1 MAELLGSDDDAPTY
15 LVPKMGEFAV
25 SNTAFY
31 TSLYITDIEPPKAKL
46 EAKPK
51 VEITDQIDP
60 FAELADTGE
69 NATAPAIGV
78 LLTHEQ
84 GWFQEGL
91 ALGTLMHSL
100 CLAPGEV
107 TKVAIVDWQRR
118 AAAIDAQATDQSEEV
133 SNQANQALSTN
144 EVQRAQARE
153 LQFGRSSSSSV
164 STQSNL
170 GGSVGFL
177 GMGVSGG
184 SSLATSSA
192 HSASMSTGVR
202 DLSAESSRDV
212 SQRTEQLSQATRSR
226 RSTQVREVQEGES
239 ENVTTRVVANYN
251 RMHAL
256 TIQYYEVL
264 QVYALKTRVSKAE
277 RCLFVP
283 FAVTE
288 FSSANLGQFREVL
301 IAIAS
306 DLGLDDLRAL
316 LMDYEGGEQAR
327 KDEVAAAKVA
337 VDEAAKAIASTNTA
351 LATHLAHPPKPPE
364 ASADVVQF
372 TNAIV
377 EFSKAMPRWAQQAKA
392 LEQEIP
398 RAVKRHTQ
406 AVRNMA
412 AIQQRHRI
420 SQDRLIEY
428 LNRDKLVLNQMMWMR
443 LDAHRVHALL
453 ANHTFQGKPLTGL
466 IDPKPVGVFGNYVAL
481 KWHFDDKSERDAFSA
496 RYVRDEEAAV
506 NTRVVLPSDG
516 VFAEAVLGQSNAAE
530 KIDLTRYWDWGNN
543 PIPILPPDIADVQ
556 TGSRAKDVA
565 TKDGSLDPSLAG
577 LTQLQA
583 LPGSDLAA
591 ILGAVQQ
598 GNIFRNM
605 SGLEQTVELAKQT
618 SGAASKGASEAA
630 KTALEAQKAY
640 ADAMVK
646 LANSDVGKAAV
657 QLAMT
662 ATPQGKA
669 ATVLGGLLNAAKG
682 SGDPEPAPK
691 PPVDTGV
698 QRASGTVGS
707 RNRRGD

>member
-1 MAELLGSDDDAPTY
+1 MPEGLDDDAPTY

-31 TSLYITDIEPPKAKL
+31 TSLYITDIEPPKTKL
-46 EAKPK
+46 EADPK
-51 VEITDQIDP
+51 VEITEQIDP
-60 FAELADTGE
+60 FSDVADTGVD
-69 NATAPAIGV
+69 ASAPAIGV

-91 ALGTLMHSL
+91 ALGTLLHSL

-118 AAAIDAQATDQSEEV
+118 AAAIDAQATEQSEEV
-133 SNQANQALSTN
+133 SNESNQALSTN
-144 EVQRAQARE
+144 EVQQAQARE

-164 STQSNL
+164 SSQSNV

-177 GMGVSGG
+177 GMGVSGS
-184 SSLATSSA
+184 SSLATSHA
-192 HSASMSTGVR
+192 HSASMSTGAR

-212 SQRTEQLSQATRSR
+212 SQRTEQISQATRSR
-226 RSTQVREVQEGES
+226 RSTQVREVQEGET

-256 TIQYYEVL
+256 TVQYYEVL

-283 FAVTE
+283 FAVTT
-288 FSSANLGQFREVL
+288 FDTANLDKFRETL
-301 IAIAS
+301 IAIAT
-306 DLGLDDLRAL
+306 DLGLEDMRAM
-316 LMDYEGGEQAR
+316 LMDSEGGEDAR
-327 KDEVAAAKVA
+327 KLELAAAQTA
-337 VDEAAKAIASTNTA
+337 VDEAHKAITTASNK
-351 LATHLAHPPKPPE
+351 LNTHLANPPKPPE
-364 ASADVVQF
+364 FTTDVFKF
-372 TNAIV
+372 TQATV
-377 EFSKAMPRWAQQAKA
+377 AFSKGYPKWAGETRK
-392 LEQEIP
+392 LELDIP
-398 RAVKRHTQ
+398 RAVKRHAQ
-406 AVRNMA
+406 ALSRMA
-412 AIQQRHRI
+412 AIQARHRVG
-420 SQDRLIEY
+420 QERLIEY
-428 LNRDKLVLNQMMWMR
+428 LNRDKLALNQMLWMR

-453 ANHTFQGKPLTGL
+453 AKHTYLGKPLTGL

-481 KWHFDDKSERDAFSA
+481 KWHFDDHVERDAFSA
-496 RYVRDEEAAV
+496 EYVRDEEACV
-506 NTRVVLPSDG
+506 DTRVVLPSDG

-530 KIDLTRYWDWGNN
+530 KIDLTRYWDWGDN
-543 PIPILPPDIADVQ
+543 PIPILPPDIADVA
-556 TGSRAKDVA
+556 TGTRATEMA
-565 TKDGSLDPSLAG
+565 TRDGGLETSLAG
-577 LTQLQA
+577 ISQLQS

-591 ILGAVQQ
+591 ILSAVQQ
-598 GNIFRNM
+598 GTMFRNM
-605 SGLEQTVELAKQT
+605 SGIEQTAELAKQT

-662 ATPQGKA
+662 ATPQSKA

-682 SGDPEPAPK
+682 SGDPEPSPK
-691 PPVDTGV
+691 PPVNTGV
-698 QRASGTVGS
+698 QPTSGTVGS
-707 RNRRGD
+707 RNRRNR